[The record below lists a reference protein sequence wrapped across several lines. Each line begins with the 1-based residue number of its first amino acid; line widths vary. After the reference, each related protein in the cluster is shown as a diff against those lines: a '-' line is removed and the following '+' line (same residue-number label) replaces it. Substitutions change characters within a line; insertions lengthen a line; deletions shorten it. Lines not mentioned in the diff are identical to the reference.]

1 MYARKLRIL
10 GGGTHHGVHAL
21 RQFCRT
27 TFAAILQIK
36 LEATGVAEPKNGW
49 RTERQHQCL
58 LDATGLHEKI
68 PHHLLAGDAALV
80 PVLLGDKQGGGTVLV
95 TATEEIKTG
104 ECDHILVV
112 GVRFRRLDYFF
123 DHCIGAVQRC
133 TIRQEHG
140 GDVEA
145 LILVRHQGAG
155 RKFQQTSRY
164 QNHAAEQQYADGAAL
179 DQPQYTR
186 SVMIGNA

>member
-27 TFAAILQIK
+27 TFATILQIK

-95 TATEEIKTG
+95 TAAEEIKTG

-112 GVRFRRLDYFF
+112 GVRFCRLDYFF
-123 DHCIGAVQRC
+123 DHGICAVQR
-133 TIRQEHG
+133 RAVWQEYG
-140 GDVEA
+140 SDVET
-145 LILVRHQGAG
+145 LILVRYQGAG
-155 RKFQQTSRY
+155 RKFQQTSCD
-164 QNHAAEQQYADGAAL
+164 QNHATEQQYADGAAL
-179 DQPQYTR
+179 DQPQYPAG
-186 SVMIGNA
+186 VAIGDA